1 MPRDERRL
9 DFDEC
14 QWHGELLRGG
24 GDRGTRRAA
33 ARPGQRRPWAWG
45 RGLERGV
52 VTFKPDAKQTPS
64 KPRPPAGVPVPPC
77 ASFATLVRA
86 CVLCGPSGADF
97 WGKFEVN
104 RVTGESP
111 VYRAH
116 PLAWAAHGSASGAF
130 STCNEA
136 ELARESPGLRVA
148 WPLRTPPSC
157 RARLDPDLYE
167 NERAPR
173 ASRAGRGSV
182 GCVAPVARGVGKC
195 RAKVLF
201 PGLRSRPVGQASLG
215 LDMTSWAFNP
225 PPGRKLTRAVA
236 GTGRS
241 TTASRLPFNF
251 PTALWGAGRAPPQ
264 RQLWAARVL
273 PTRGFERVEGR
284 RSVRLQLGLR
294 GSRSVSIRSPVRGRL
309 GRSLC
314 ALSVVCH

>member
-1 MPRDERRL
+1 M
-9 DFDEC
+9 
-14 QWHGELLRGG
+14 
-24 GDRGTRRAA
+24 
-33 ARPGQRRPWAWG
+33 
-45 RGLERGV
+45 
-52 VTFKPDAKQTPS
+52 
-64 KPRPPAGVPVPPC
+64 
-77 ASFATLVRA
+77 
-86 CVLCGPSGADF
+86 
-97 WGKFEVN
+97 N

-157 RARLDPDLYE
+157 RAQLDPDLYE

-173 ASRAGRGSV
+173 ASRAGRGGV

-195 RAKVLF
+195 RAEVLF

-225 PPGRKLTRAVA
+225 PPGRKLTRAFA

-251 PTALWGAGRAPPQ
+251 PTALWGAGRAP
-264 RQLWAARVL
+264 
-273 PTRGFERVEGR
+273 
-284 RSVRLQLGLR
+284 RSGSSGLR
-294 GSRSVSIRSPVRGRL
+294 GFCRLAGSSGLRGV
-309 GRSLC
+309 
-314 ALSVVCH
+314 ALSGCSLVCAGRAASPFGHQSGGGWDARSAHCLS